1 MRNIAIVAFKI
12 AAVFVLLFALRSVP
26 AVLAKLMGAPITFD
40 FALLAN
46 LFMFVAPTAIAV
58 ALWVAA
64 VPLARR
70 LFPPDAKSPLLALEP
85 AELQAVAFSV
95 VGVTLLASSVRDI
108 VWALAYFVES
118 GPNMPWLNI
127 VAGTAAATFTVL
139 IGVWLLLGSRG
150 IVGTIRRLRGR

>member
-1 MRNIAIVAFKI
+1 MRDIAIVAFKI
-12 AAVFVLLFALRSVP
+12 AAVFIVVFALRSVP
-26 AVLAKLMGAPITFD
+26 AVLAKLISSPITFD

-64 VPLARR
+64 ESLARR
-70 LFPPDAKSPLLALEP
+70 LFPPDAKSPLLALGP

-95 VGVTLLASSVRDI
+95 VGVILLALSLRDI
-108 VWALAYFVES
+108 VWALAFFVES
-118 GPNMPWLNI
+118 GPNMPWSNI
-127 VAGTAAATFTVL
+127 VAGTTAATLTVL

-150 IVGTIRRLRGR
+150 IVGAIRRLRG